1 MENYKG
7 IIDNKGVFV
16 IAELGVNYYDIAEKR
31 NISLLE
37 SAKLMIRKA
46 KEGGADAVK
55 FQSYKAERL
64 ASIDSP
70 AYWDTNEEHINSQYE
85 LFKKFDKFEKIE
97 YKKLSN
103 YCRDQKILF
112 LSTPFD
118 FDAVEYLNDLVPIF
132 KISSSDITNLPLIK
146 RIAKKKKPI
155 FLSTGAATIGEIE
168 DAIRV
173 INSKG
178 NNEICIMHC
187 ILSYPT
193 DYNDVNLNMIKHLKK
208 VFPSYQIG
216 YSDHAKPDLS
226 MLITTTAYILGA
238 KVIEKHFTLDKTLEG
253 NDHYHA
259 MDLNDLKKLCE
270 NIQLINKI
278 KGRFHKK
285 PLKCEKNS
293 RKYARRSIVINE
305 DIKKG
310 EIITSEKISF
320 KRPGTG
326 IPPTRINEIIGGKA
340 LVDLKKDELLEYNK
354 IQLRSIN

>member
-7 IIDNKGVFV
+7 IIDNKGVFI

-37 SAKLMIRKA
+37 AAKLMIRKA

-55 FQSYKAERL
+55 FQSYKAESL
-64 ASIDSP
+64 ASINSP
-70 AYWDTNEEHINSQYE
+70 AYWDTKEEVINSQYE
-85 LFKKFDKFEKIE
+85 LFKKFDKFEEIE

-132 KISSSDITNLPLIK
+132 KISSSDITNLPFIEHIAEK
-146 RIAKKKKPI
+146 RKPI
-155 FLSTGAATIGEIE
+155 FLSTGASTIGEIE
-168 DAIRV
+168 EAIRV

-178 NNEICIMHC
+178 INEVCIMHC

-193 DYNDVNLNMIKHLKK
+193 DYNDVNLNMITHLKNI
-208 VFPSYQIG
+208 FPKYQIG
-216 YSDHAKPDLS
+216 YSDHAKPDPS
-226 MLITTTAYILGA
+226 MLTTTTAYILGA
-238 KVIEKHFTLDKTLEG
+238 KVIEKHFTLDKTLKG

-259 MDLNDLKKLCE
+259 MDLNDLKKLSE
-270 NIQLINKI
+270 NIRFLSKI
-278 KGRFHKK
+278 KGTFYKK
-285 PLKCEKNS
+285 PLNCEKKS
-293 RKYARRSIVINE
+293 RKYARRSIVVNKE
-305 DIKKG
+305 IKKG

-326 IPPTRINEIIGGKA
+326 IPPTRIKEIIGAKA

-354 IQLRSIN
+354 IHLKNNN